1 MPHTGQTLTRC
12 VVSLVFPQKNQAEN
26 EDLKAAGDLPSS
38 DTAKGAMEALLKMDE
53 AAWEGRLADL
63 AQGEAV
69 NPEGL
74 LVELQKKKELIVLG
88 MREGMYEQR
97 VLVEYL
103 QELEERVNQAFGISQ
118 EKE

>member
-1 MPHTGQTLTRC
+1 M
-12 VVSLVFPQKNQAEN
+12 VSLFSPKKNQAEN
-26 EDLKAAGDLPSS
+26 EALEAAGDLPSS
-38 DTAKGAMEALLKMDE
+38 DTAKEAMEALLKMDE

-69 NPEGL
+69 NPEAL

-88 MREGMYEQR
+88 MRGGMYEQR